1 MTHTQIFRQAR
12 PHQLES
18 RTLENCLSGSEGGGA
33 FALPTPIFTPS
44 HRRGGSEVMVLPHD
58 LDIARRSEEQCSIGF
73 QPVFIH
79 AIQRCFPC
87 RTKLC
92 TKPRVETGLKP
103 WAESFKPFGV
113 TYFRGAESRHN
124 PGPHPIRARSPRKGA
139 AFLMFLRRAG
149 SGRPIFLLE
158 EPAQKSEPDEHDRR
172 SDSATQPVESG
183 G

>member
-1 MTHTQIFRQAR
+1 
-12 PHQLES
+12 
-18 RTLENCLSGSEGGGA
+18 
-33 FALPTPIFTPS
+33 
-44 HRRGGSEVMVLPHD
+44 MVLPHD